1 MRALS
6 LTFFTIAL
14 FFTTV
19 SAHALDGIPKSFKVG
34 GTNLVLNGAGSRTK
48 FIITVY
54 NAGLYLQKKSNDANK
69 IIAAN
74 EPMAIRMKIKSGFA
88 SAEKIKAAL
97 LKGFKNSTGGN
108 TAPIQPQIDQL
119 LTAAFTGKISKGDI
133 FDLVYTPGGGTQV
146 LKNAK
151 SMTVVRGLPIKQALF
166 GIWLSAKPA
175 QSSLKAEMLGKEF

>member
-1 MRALS
+1 MRVLT

-14 FFTTV
+14 FFSTLSV
-19 SAHALDGIPKSFKVG
+19 HALDGIPASIKTG
-34 GTNLVLNGAGSRTK
+34 GTNLVLNGAGQRTK

-54 NAGLYLQKKSNDANK
+54 NAGLYLQKKNGDANK

-88 SAEKIKAAL
+88 SAEKMKAAL
-97 LKGFKNSTGGN
+97 LKGFNKSTGGN
-108 TAPIQPQIDQL
+108 TAPIQPQINQL
-119 LTAAFTGKISKGDI
+119 LGAAFQGKISKGDV

-166 GIWLSAKPA
+166 GIWLSARPA
-175 QSSLKAEMLGKEF
+175 QGSLKSEMLGKEF